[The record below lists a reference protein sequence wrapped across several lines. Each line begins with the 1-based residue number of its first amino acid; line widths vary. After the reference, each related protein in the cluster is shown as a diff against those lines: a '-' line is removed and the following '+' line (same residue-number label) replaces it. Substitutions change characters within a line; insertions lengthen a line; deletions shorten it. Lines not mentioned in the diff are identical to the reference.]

1 MRFFNYDKITNK
13 VFDEIDIIEEK
24 KGIYYK
30 HCYNKRKKM
39 VLNKLTEIYMDD
51 NVQEK
56 DLIQRKIYL
65 QKSTDDFNSVFV
77 SICISGLISC
87 FVSMI
92 TTCYFQNKN
101 CFQITFI
108 GFILII
114 PITIILFFISCVL
127 YKMILQNRKNFDRY
141 GTYEFEIELI
151 DEILKNRWEDDLK
164 KCKNN
169 ILNRFDSKDTNSRD
183 KATETDFDVEEHV
196 SQKNTNQ
203 TDNKEPVNEENINR
217 ADNLERES

>member
-1 MRFFNYDKITNK
+1 ML
-13 VFDEIDIIEEK
+13 
-24 KGIYYK
+24 
-30 HCYNKRKKM
+30 
-39 VLNKLTEIYMDD
+39 LNKLIELYMDD
-51 NVQEK
+51 DVQEK

-77 SICISGLISC
+77 SICISGLIGC

-92 TTCYFQNKN
+92 TTCYFQNKS

-108 GFILII
+108 GSILTI
-114 PITIILFFISCVL
+114 PMTIILFFISFVL

-151 DEILKNRWEDDLK
+151 DEILKNRWEDEFK

-169 ILNRFDSKDTNSRD
+169 ILNKLDLKDTNS
-183 KATETDFDVEEHV
+183 KGKEIETDFHAGEHV
-196 SQKNTNQ
+196 GQEYTNQ
-203 TDNKEPVNEENINR
+203 TDNKEPVNDENTNQ